1 MSSFFTVVCG
11 IFFVIGPTFFM
22 KMSYLLFKNFM
33 FVSCLIPGLEKTHEF
48 QSYNFHYF
56 MQIHIDNLPFD
67 NRPVNFQTAA
77 VLVFWW
83 DLKISKNIPQF

>member
-48 QSYNFHYF
+48 
-56 MQIHIDNLPFD
+56 
-67 NRPVNFQTAA
+67 
-77 VLVFWW
+77 
-83 DLKISKNIPQF
+83 